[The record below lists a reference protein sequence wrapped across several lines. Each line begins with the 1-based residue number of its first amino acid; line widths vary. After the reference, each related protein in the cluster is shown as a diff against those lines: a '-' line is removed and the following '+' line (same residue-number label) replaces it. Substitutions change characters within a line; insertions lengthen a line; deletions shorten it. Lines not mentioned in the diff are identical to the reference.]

1 MLNATH
7 FTVVYEFVV
16 SLTLE
21 KVEQEISRNN
31 SRNPSG
37 HWFIGNWL

>member
-16 SLTLE
+16 SLTIE

-31 SRNPSG
+31 SNYIFRELVN
-37 HWFIGNWL
+37 L